1 MTMPILDFGLSCG
14 TLRERLLSETLQA
27 CFPVGV
33 RSVERFGI
41 KQKHQM

>member
-14 TLRERLLSETLQA
+14 TLRERLLSETLRVA

-41 KQKHQM
+41 K